1 MTTLWVVLKEIY
13 ATEPIFARIWSIP
26 LHLVVSTG
34 GLMEPR
40 LLDVALFVV
49 YTTIL

>member
-1 MTTLWVVLKEIY
+1 MLKEIN
-13 ATEPIFARIWSIP
+13 ATDPILHESGRIP

-34 GLMEPR
+34 DLMEP

>member
-1 MTTLWVVLKEIY
+1 MLKEIN

-34 GLMEPR
+34 DLMEP
-40 LLDVALFVV
+40 LLDVAPFVV